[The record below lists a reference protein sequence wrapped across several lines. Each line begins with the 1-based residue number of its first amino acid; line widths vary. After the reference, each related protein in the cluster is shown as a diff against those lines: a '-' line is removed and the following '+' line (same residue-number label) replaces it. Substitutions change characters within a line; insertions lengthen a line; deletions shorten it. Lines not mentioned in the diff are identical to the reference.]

1 MRTALIAIGVICA
14 VVAIT
19 LLVLGPPRSAPLEIS
34 QPPAGPAG
42 PTDGAQAGLD
52 FVPVK
57 VERIP
62 QMEFGADLGEMPKF
76 TPQVKPYTVKSDL
89 SNVANL
95 RLFKEQLKPE
105 HIKAIADRGFVV
117 VPSEW
122 RQIEFIYEMN
132 NYEREHLPSFV
143 TVDSALHC
151 FHVFYDYMLRKI
163 EMTSLYDRLAMLAM
177 GILRECAKQY
187 EQAPAGEI
195 KEAAKYNFAYA
206 AVPVRLL
213 EIRRD
218 HWEVGLPDDVAELV
232 EQELALI
239 DKHGGFAG
247 SPTVRLKVDYS
258 QFVPRGHYTRNETL
272 RRFFKVMM
280 WYGLVPVALRNLADE
295 FEPRLARQAIMLS
308 QVVLNGEIA
317 GERLIDLWEDIY
329 LPTAFM
335 VGFADDNTPG
345 DFGAATAEVYG
356 TPLDPNRLM
365 SESDLKTL
373 MQKVLAMRPPQ
384 ITMDALKGDKTFPGI
399 PQFRLMGQ
407 RFILDSYLF
416 IKLIYPN
423 VGQGP
428 EGEMDQRWYPTG
440 LDLMSVLGSER
451 AFEIEDTFYDVTRFP
466 LFESQTKKLRA
477 EVDAY
482 TEQDWTKTIYNGWLH
497 TFRLLLEVK
506 DEGYPSF
513 MRNEGWVD
521 KQLNAALASWAELRH
536 DTILYAKQSVGI
548 ECGAA
553 AEEEEPPPP
562 PKGYVEPEVLAYW
575 RLGLL
580 TRQLGDG
587 LKGRGLLT
595 DQMLLSKFDE
605 FATLLEFL
613 EQVSIKE
620 LTGTALTAEE
630 FQQIE
635 YYGDTLARL
644 NLLTVDAKG
653 VCEVTS
659 EADRDMALVA
669 DFHTATDT
677 QKALE
682 AAVGHANTIYAVYPL
697 EGKLLLGRGATFDYY
712 EFGVPM
718 DDRLT
723 DEKWQEMLGTKER
736 PGSAEWMKSFLSPIG
751 TDGEEAHFTIDSRFE
766 RGGGC

>member
-1 MRTALIAIGVICA
+1 MVRTLLIAIGVICA
-14 VVAIT
+14 VVAIM
-19 LLVLGPPRSAPLEIS
+19 LLFLGPPRSAPPEVS

-42 PTDGAQAGLD
+42 PADEAEAGLD

-57 VERIP
+57 VERVP
-62 QMEFGADLGEMPKF
+62 QMEFGADLGEMPEF
-76 TPQVKPYTVKSDL
+76 TPRVKPYTVKSDL
-89 SNVANL
+89 ANVENL

-105 HIKAIADRGFVV
+105 HVKAIADKGFAV

-122 RQIEFIYEMN
+122 KQIEFVYEMN
-132 NYEREHLPSFV
+132 NYEREHLPSLV

-163 EMTSLYDRLAMLAM
+163 EMTTLYDRLTMLTM

-218 HWEVGLPDDVAELV
+218 HWEVSMPDDVAELV

-239 DKHGGFAG
+239 DKHAGFTE
-247 SPTVRLKVDYS
+247 SPTVRFKVDYS
-258 QFVPRGHYTRNETL
+258 QFIPRGHYTRNDTL
-272 RRFFKVMM
+272 KRFFKAMM
-280 WYGLVPVALRNLADE
+280 WYGLVPVALRDLADG
-295 FEPRLARQAIMLS
+295 FAPRLARQAILLS
-308 QVVLNGEIA
+308 QAVLNGEIA
-317 GERLIDLWEDIY
+317 GERLVDLWEDIY

-335 VGFADDNTPG
+335 VGFADDNTPN
-345 DFGAATAEVYG
+345 DFGKAVADVYG
-356 TPLDPNRLM
+356 DPLDPNRLA
-365 SESDLKTL
+365 SEDDLRSV
-373 MQKVLAMRPPQ
+373 MAKVLAMRPPQ
-384 ITMDALKGDKTFPGI
+384 ITIDALKGDKTFPGI

-416 IKLIYPN
+416 VKLIEPN

-428 EGEMDQRWYPTG
+428 GGELDRRWYPRG

-451 AFEIEDTFYDVTRFP
+451 AFEIEDEVYEDTRFP
-466 LFESQTKKLRA
+466 RFESQTKKLRA

-482 TEQDWTKTIYNGWLH
+482 TEQDWTKTIYAGWLH

-513 MRNEGWVD
+513 MRNQAWVD

-536 DTILYAKQSVGI
+536 DTILYAKQSVGQ
-548 ECGAA
+548 ECGGWVAQD
-553 AEEEEPPPP
+553 EPAPP
-562 PKGYVEPEVLAYW
+562 PKGYVEPEVLTYW
-575 RLGLL
+575 RLGRL
-580 TRQLGDG
+580 TRQLRDG

-595 DQMLLSKFDE
+595 DPMLLSKFDE

-620 LTGTALTAEE
+620 LTGVALTAEE

-635 YYGDTLARL
+635 YYGDTLTRL
-644 NLLTVDAKG
+644 NLLTMDARG
-653 VCEVTS
+653 RCEVTS
-659 EADRDMALVA
+659 EADRDMAIVA
-669 DFHTATDT
+669 DFHSGDLTAI
-677 QKALE
+677 E
-682 AAVGHANTIYAVYPL
+682 AGVGHANTIYAVYPL

-712 EFGVPM
+712 EFHVAVS
-718 DDRLT
+718 DRLT
-723 DEKWQEMLGTKER
+723 DEKWQEVLATKER